1 MTRQNFYNELYQ
13 IRPYFFGIEEQKAFA
28 EVDGDHKHS
37 SSDAENLYHDD
48 YHMDGEFHVHM
59 HAYPAEVSLYLVIY
73 FQAVIQVY
81 FIAVLVYFFIFC
93 CVKPRID
100 NSLR

>member
-1 MTRQNFYNELYQ
+1 
-13 IRPYFFGIEEQKAFA
+13 
-28 EVDGDHKHS
+28 
-37 SSDAENLYHDD
+37 
-48 YHMDGEFHVHM
+48 MDGEFHVHM